1 MFCRQVS
8 GRRVEISILML
19 FLLPLLEL
27 QDKRNPV
34 GIDKAMLS
42 KIVQAGEVNI
52 EEDLRRLSA
61 RR

>member
-1 MFCRQVS
+1 
-8 GRRVEISILML
+8 ML

-27 QDKRNPV
+27 QDKRNPE

-52 EEDLRRLSA
+52 EEDLSRLSA